1 MGAAARLAQHR
12 GSFSSLYSSQVR
24 SLACRS
30 IRLTQRDEHVA
41 TATMDEQLIKNTSQ
55 LTVTLVHSDPAECH
69 SQLSVAAKRAL
80 PSCELPLI
88 GRLNSHPPS
97 DDACI
102 RIGTEATTLTAF
114 LSVLKLPQLASLC
127 RISSDMQVNA
137 PPPTPLFVL
146 RGHRA
151 PIHSLAFHHAAPPS
165 AAAAAHAAPS
175 SALAI
180 ARPAL
185 SSRGPSSLLL
195 SGDAQGQVMAVSRHC
210 DRQQRSAHPFVAHA
224 HGLTLPCPL
233 LSTVLRSG
241 IWRLV
246 AAWPPSPRIPA
257 RQCSRCRV

>member
-1 MGAAARLAQHR
+1 MAVAADRR
-12 GSFSSLYSSQVR
+12 
-24 SLACRS
+24 C
-30 IRLTQRDEHVA
+30 
-41 TATMDEQLIKNTSQ
+41 
-55 LTVTLVHSDPAECH
+55 
-69 SQLSVAAKRAL
+69 QLSSAEPRDAAPR
-80 PSCELPLI
+80 LI
-88 GRLNSHPPS
+88 EFTPPS
-97 DDACI
+97 DDDHPTPCI
-102 RIGTEATTLTAF
+102 ALGTEGTLLTAF
-114 LSVLKLPQLASLC
+114 SLC
-127 RISSDMQVNA
+127 AASTDRKPPPHQPSAMQANA

-151 PIHSLAFHHAAPPS
+151 PIHSLAFHHAAPSS

-195 SGDAQGQVMAVSRHC
+195 SGDAQGQVMAVSQTAT
-210 DRQQRSAHPFVAHA
+210 DSSAMRVLFAYGRA
-224 HGLTLPCPL
+224 HGLTSPHPL
-233 LSTVLRSG
+233 LSIVLRSG